1 LAAYPRPEMTMA
13 AGPIIDYSVWKE
25 VVRMNTKAQR
35 PVMIDGSR
43 VIIEAMA
50 RAGVDAYIG
59 YPITPANWLY
69 AYAQQR
75 IPISLAAPDE
85 ISALQWATGI
95 SAAGKLPLTATS
107 FPGLALMLEG
117 LNMAYMMEL
126 PIMIVLAQ
134 RLGPSTGSATT
145 GAQGDLLL
153 LRGAISGGYPLPV
166 FCPSDIA
173 SCWNLAAH
181 AVDTALTLRTPVV
194 LLTSKEMVMTNQSL
208 DLNTLP
214 EIKRS
219 EWPLHTGGSDYKSY
233 EPGPGQ
239 VPRFLPAGNPD
250 HQIRLNASTHDSYGL
265 IRKATPE
272 AIANT
277 RRLRAKMDA
286 AGDRFNRYTLDENNG
301 AETLIV
307 TYGISAG
314 AGRESVRMLRERGDR
329 VSLLVLEGLIPVP
342 KDVDGILSRY
352 PNIVVVEENDS
363 GLLAEMLFGQRKE
376 PHVRRVNKIG
386 NLIGPDEIIT
396 EVDRCH

>member
-1 LAAYPRPEMTMA
+1 MA
-13 AGPIIDYSVWKE
+13 SGSIIDYPVWKE
-25 VVRMNTKAQR
+25 VVRMNTEAQT

-43 VIIEAMA
+43 IIIEAVA

-107 FPGLALMLEG
+107 FPGLALMLES

-126 PIMIVLAQ
+126 PMVIVLAQ

-166 FCPSDIA
+166 FCPSDIK
-173 SCWNLAAH
+173 SCWDLGAH
-181 AVDTALTLRTPVV
+181 AVDTALALRTPVV

-208 DLNTLP
+208 DLSTLP
-214 EIKRS
+214 EIVRS
-219 EWPLHTGGSDYKSY
+219 EWPLHAGGERYKSY

-239 VPRFLPAGNPD
+239 VPSFLPAGNSD
-250 HQIRLNASTHDSYGL
+250 HQIRLNASTHDSHGL
-265 IRKATPE
+265 IRKATPD

-277 RRLRAKMDA
+277 RRLRAKMEA
-286 AGDRFNRYTLDENNG
+286 ASDRFNRYLLDEADG

-314 AGRESVRMLRERGDR
+314 AARESLGMLRERGDKA
-329 VSLLVLEGLIPVP
+329 SLLVLEGLIPVP
-342 KDVDGILSRY
+342 EDVDGILSRY
-352 PNIVVVEENDS
+352 SNIVVVEENEG
-363 GLLAEMLFGQRKE
+363 GLLAEILFGNRKE
-376 PHVRRVNKIG
+376 PRVRRVNKIG
-386 NLIGPDEIIT
+386 NLITPNEIVS
-396 EVDRCH
+396 EVEQCH